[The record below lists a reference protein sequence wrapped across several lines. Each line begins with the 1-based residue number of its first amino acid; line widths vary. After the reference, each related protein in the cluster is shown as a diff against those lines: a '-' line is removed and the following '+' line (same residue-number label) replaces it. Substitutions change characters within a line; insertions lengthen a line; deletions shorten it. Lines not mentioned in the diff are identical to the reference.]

1 MKIMHI
7 LCSIYN
13 FWFTKNNIYWVS
25 NFGTKYIGFPC
36 SSDSKESACNEGN
49 PGLLSRLKRSL
60 EEGNGNPLQFSC
72 LENSMGR
79 GAWQITIHGV
89 AE

>member
-1 MKIMHI
+1 MHI

-25 NFGTKYIGFPC
+25 NFDTKYIGFPC
-36 SSDSKESACNEGN
+36 SSDSKEFACHEVDS
-49 PGLLSRLKRSL
+49 GLISGLERSL

-72 LENSMGR
+72 LKNSMDR
-79 GAWQITIHGV
+79 GAWQATIHGV